1 MDENG
6 GMFEN
11 RKEIRAPHG
20 GNALSSDPL
29 AEMKVSEEQ
38 VQRDYK
44 NLIAE
49 LDQESFSPEAEP
61 LDFAANLGSTLYV
74 EALRARFEGVKENLG
89 REILSG
95 MCTVEQAYT
104 YLENMEISLLLEQEL
119 ALTVT
124 S

>member
-1 MDENG
+1 MDEDG

-11 RKEIRAPHG
+11 RKEMRAPLRDD
-20 GNALSSDPL
+20 APSAAPL

-61 LDFAANLGSTLYV
+61 LDFAANLGSALYV
-74 EALRARFEGVKENLG
+74 EELRARFEGVKENLG

-119 ALTVT
+119 PLTVT